1 VARKIRG
8 RHLSNSITRLQ
19 VFKTPAALSGL
30 YLHQPILLLMSKTV
44 LITGGTGTIGRHLTQ
59 LLRQQGFQ
67 VSLLSRGSKPVS
79 GVTVY
84 QWDIEKGH
92 IDPKAIQTAD
102 HIIHLAGAG
111 IADERWTDARK
122 DKILTSRTQSTE
134 LLAQALAKNPHKVKS
149 FIGSS
154 GIGFYGSDTADRPLT
169 ETSQGG
175 SDFLAQ
181 VVRAWERSEDL
192 IAALGIRTVKLRTGV
207 VLTMDGG
214 ALPKLAQPVRLGAGA
229 PIGSGQQYISWIHID
244 DLCRMYIQAITDE
257 SWQGVYN
264 AVAPN
269 PATNESLTKAIASV
283 LHRPLILPNIPGF
296 VIKMMYGELA
306 IAVTGGNYVLNK
318 RIADETTF
326 AYHYTDLTNALKNL
340 LQ

>member
-1 VARKIRG
+1 M
-8 RHLSNSITRLQ
+8 NE
-19 VFKTPAALSGL
+19 
-30 YLHQPILLLMSKTV
+30 TV
-44 LITGGTGTIGRHLTQ
+44 LITGGTGSIGRHLIP

-67 VSLLSRGSKPVS
+67 ISLLSREGKSIPD
-79 GVTVY
+79 VTVY
-84 QWDIEKGH
+84 QWDIKKGH

-122 DKILTSRTQSTE
+122 DEILNSRTQSTE
-134 LLAQALAKNPHKVKS
+134 LIAQALAKNPNKVKS
-149 FIGSS
+149 FIGASA
-154 GIGFYGSDTADRPLT
+154 IGYYGGDTADRPLT

-181 VVRAWERSEDL
+181 VVRAWERSEDSV
-192 IAALGIRTVKLRTGV
+192 AALGIRTVKLRTGV
-207 VLTMDGG
+207 ALTMDGG

-244 DLCRMYIQAITDE
+244 DLCRMYCQALTDE

-283 LHRPLILPNIPGF
+283 LHRPMILPNIPAF
-296 VIKMMYGELA
+296 VIKMMFGELA
-306 IAVTGGNYVLNK
+306 ITVIGGNYVLNK
-318 RIADETTF
+318 RISDETTF
-326 AYHYTDLTNALKNL
+326 RYNYADLTNALSDL
-340 LQ
+340 LT